1 MGLWSLSRHRACI
14 VPTVCCG
21 CPTGWDGRERD
32 ECKHRTGPT
41 SCIYIHVIHLL
52 LKCRAGEGGTAAQAG
67 VSPGLGW
74 QLQLLEGLSL
84 AMVKNQHPLPPSF
97 KKTNKIW
104 DFSKGLHSGS
114 VCSLHLGQGVLILHT
129 KSFHHSSEEKQGEK
143 RLTFLLYPDIVLKKI
158 IGAEYIKIPF
168 TPQLLLYLNNN
179 NADHKALSIFNLTCK
194 SLPNH
199 RKKNSIILEWPFQQS
214 FTIPLICQEWLLEH
228 KPQLSSSSGAFPVQD
243 NLPHSQPLRE
253 LSNCTGIF
261 VLVP

>member
-1 MGLWSLSRHRACI
+1 MRNTQKIINLSPCCSKGIRLFPAQQNLVSARAAGVGCSVPASEMGLWSLSRHRACI
-14 VPTVCCG
+14 VPTICCG

-32 ECKHRTGPT
+32 EWKHRTGPT
-41 SCIYIHVIHLL
+41 SCIYIHAIHLL
-52 LKCRAGEGGTAAQAG
+52 LKCRAGEGGITAQAG

-143 RLTFLLYPDIVLKKI
+143 RLTFLLYPDTVLKK
-158 IGAEYIKIPF
+158 
-168 TPQLLLYLNNN
+168 
-179 NADHKALSIFNLTCK
+179 
-194 SLPNH
+194 
-199 RKKNSIILEWPFQQS
+199 
-214 FTIPLICQEWLLEH
+214 
-228 KPQLSSSSGAFPVQD
+228 
-243 NLPHSQPLRE
+243 
-253 LSNCTGIF
+253 
-261 VLVP
+261 